1 MPGLTQTTN
10 PDNVN
15 VSDNVSVVVKES
27 LSLTTTLTHWPAK
40 IPQNISK

>member
-15 VSDNVSVVVKES
+15 VSDNVSVVVKERVS
-27 LSLTTTLTHWPAK
+27 PLPLH
-40 IPQNISK
+40 